1 MKQKLLRGYKVAMC
15 TVMVFASGMIFG
27 YHFSGVE
34 TIKASNKELSSKVQ
48 EQRRELRCYVY
59 SCETL
64 LDSISVWN
72 PAFIDTVAET
82 DTFWDYCE
90 SSKIVDR
97 PIQRPLELD
106 SLVR

>member
-1 MKQKLLRGYKVAMC
+1 MKQKLLKGYKVAMC

-34 TIKASNKELSSKVQ
+34 TVKANNKELSSKVQ

-59 SCETL
+59 SCEAL
-64 LDSISVWN
+64 LDSISVWD
-72 PAFIDTVAET
+72 PAFFDTVVET
-82 DTFWDYCE
+82 GAYWDYSE

-97 PIQRPLELD
+97 PAKRPLELD
-106 SLVR
+106 SLVQ